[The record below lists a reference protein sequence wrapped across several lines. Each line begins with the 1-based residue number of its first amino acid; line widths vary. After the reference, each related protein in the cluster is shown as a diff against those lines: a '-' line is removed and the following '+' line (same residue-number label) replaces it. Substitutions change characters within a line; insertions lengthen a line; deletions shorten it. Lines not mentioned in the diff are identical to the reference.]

1 MHANFGEDWL
11 RGFGLARGRILA
23 FSIDLLR
30 RLYSTLALPVPS
42 ECLIWIQSSRDTSV
56 ALAVY
61 TASHKKQ
68 DTIGLLVSITSR
80 NIDQFSKSFHCKT
93 QLKIF

>member
-68 DTIGLLVSITSR
+68 DTIGLYTRVH
-80 NIDQFSKSFHCKT
+80 NFAKY
-93 QLKIF
+93 